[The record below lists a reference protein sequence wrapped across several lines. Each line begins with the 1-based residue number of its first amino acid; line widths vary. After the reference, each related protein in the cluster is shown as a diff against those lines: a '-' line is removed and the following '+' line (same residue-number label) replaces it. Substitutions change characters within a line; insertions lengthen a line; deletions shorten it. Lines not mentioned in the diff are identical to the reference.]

1 MVLIE
6 ARKRQIEN
14 EAIRLR
20 KAIWRER
27 TKALGHP
34 PHPLEV
40 LDAQLAASVL
50 NFKLQ
55 YFEKL
60 PPSISQSN
68 FETAGF
74 MDRDKRLIA
83 VAECHGL
90 EVATFTAAHEL
101 GHVVL
106 HKKEL
111 IRHRDLPIRGLE
123 EPIKDPIEREANY
136 FAATFLMPTEFLSK
150 VFRARF
156 GAVPFVFDEAAAHF
170 LRARDVG
177 KLIHPYPGSRLRS
190 TTLASTRAYG
200 TLNFE
205 NSLAEFFRV
214 SVATMA
220 IQLRELELVT
230 DYP

>member
-20 KAIWRER
+20 KDIWRER
-27 TKALGHP
+27 TKALGRS

-40 LDAQLAASVL
+40 LDPQLAASVL
-50 NFKLQ
+50 DFKLE

-60 PPSISQSN
+60 TFSIPQQN
-68 FETAGF
+68 LETAGF
-74 MDRDKRLIA
+74 MDRNERQIA
-83 VAECHGL
+83 VAECYGP

-101 GHVVL
+101 GHVLL

-111 IRHRDLPIRGLE
+111 VRHRDLPIRGLE
-123 EPIKDPIEREANY
+123 EPIRDPIEREANY
-136 FAATFLMPTEFLSK
+136 FAATFLMPTEFLTK
-150 VFRARF
+150 VFKARF
-156 GAVPFVFDEAAAHF
+156 GTVPFVFDEAAAHF
-170 LRARDVG
+170 LRAPDIG

-190 TTLASTRAYG
+190 TTLASARSYAARV
-200 TLNFE
+200 FE

-214 SVATMA
+214 SIATMA
-220 IQLRELELVT
+220 IRLGELELVT